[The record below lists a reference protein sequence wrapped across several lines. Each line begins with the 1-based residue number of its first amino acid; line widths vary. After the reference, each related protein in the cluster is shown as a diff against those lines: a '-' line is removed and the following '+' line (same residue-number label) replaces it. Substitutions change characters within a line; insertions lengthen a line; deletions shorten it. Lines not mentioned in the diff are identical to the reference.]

1 MKHRFSS
8 GKANGA
14 DSTLVQPSNWND
26 LHDMQVTPLS
36 ANTTLDS
43 TYDYVPVTTGASAIT
58 ITLPTAVG
66 VTGRTYT
73 IKKVDSGA
81 GNVIIATTSS
91 QTIDGG
97 TTYTLGNQY
106 TGITVVSNGTNW
118 DICGRMLNGF
128 TESFRTADLTLTAN
142 TAADDVSISLDPGT
156 WLICAI
162 VTAKSPSATAQRVT
176 AKLWD
181 GTTAFV
187 STEGAAP
194 SQGTSTAGYISLTLT
209 DIQTISATT
218 TVKVTV
224 ASTAASILSA
234 TPGDNATGLTNTAN
248 SIRAVRIA

>member
-1 MKHRFSS
+1 LKHRFQSAKS
-8 GKANGA
+8 DGA
-14 DSTLVQPSNWND
+14 DSTLLQPSNWNAP
-26 LHDMQVTPLS
+26 HDQGVTALS
-36 ANTTLDS
+36 ANTTLDA
-43 TYDYVPVTTGASAIT
+43 THDYVPATAGAGGIT

-81 GNVIIATTSS
+81 GNVTVATTSS
-91 QTIDGG
+91 QTIDGA
-97 TTYTLGNQY
+97 TTYTLGNQF
-106 TGITVVSNGTNW
+106 TGITVVSNGANW

-128 TESFRTADLTLTAN
+128 VESFRTANATLTAN
-142 TAADDVSISLDPGT
+142 TFLDNVSITLDPGV
-156 WLICAI
+156 WLIAAVI
-162 VTAKSPSATAQRVT
+162 TVGSPSATAQRVT

-181 GTTAFV
+181 GTTVFV

-194 SQGTSTAGYISLTLT
+194 SQGTSTVGWVSLTLT
-209 DIQTISATT
+209 DIQTIAATA

-224 ASTAASILSA
+224 ASTAASILEA